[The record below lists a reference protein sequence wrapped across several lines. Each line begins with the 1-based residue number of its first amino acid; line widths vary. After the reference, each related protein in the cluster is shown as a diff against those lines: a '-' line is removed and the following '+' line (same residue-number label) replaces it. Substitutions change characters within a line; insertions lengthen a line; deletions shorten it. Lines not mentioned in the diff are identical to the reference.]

1 MAGGV
6 AGPGR
11 YRAIIPNGSFSVG
24 AGSGTAREALGFVTG
39 GCVARGGVG
48 TTSAEGSA
56 GFTEDLTRGA
66 AEGTP
71 GEFGAG
77 AVVPGRLAVLPEAR
91 TTCRRQ

>member
-1 MAGGV
+1 M
-6 AGPGR
+6 
-11 YRAIIPNGSFSVG
+11 ILNGSSSMG
-24 AGSGTAREALGFVTG
+24 AGSETAREVLGFVTG
-39 GCVARGGVG
+39 VCMARGGVG

-77 AVVPGRLAVLPEAR
+77 AMVPGYLAVLPEAR